1 MAQGILLVEV
11 MAAQQAIPISSAT
24 IRIFNQALTIDE
36 VVYSD
41 DEGRSDEVVLPCPE
55 RELSLEEY
63 NDIRPYAVY
72 HVDVTLDGYIP
83 QSFRNVQ
90 IFADETSILTV
101 SMFPQTERVGID
113 TYVLTP
119 HGLYDPPEI
128 ENSLAPDIELQQRL
142 AGGYPFIPEYI
153 TVHLGRPDA
162 NANNVT
168 VSFINYIKNV
178 ASSEIYPT
186 WPNASL
192 RSNIY
197 CQISLALNRVYTE
210 WYRSRGYPFDITNST
225 AFDQYYVHNRD
236 IFQSVSVIV
245 DEIFNEYIRK
255 IGTINPYYAEYCDGR
270 IANCRGLK
278 QWGTVTLAQQGRNAL
293 EILKYYYGNDIEIV
307 ATDRIQSITTSYPG
321 TALRQGS
328 RSDAVATIQRQLN
341 RIAINYPSIPVNY
354 PVDGIYGNRTRAAVL
369 AFQRIFNL
377 TQDGVVGKSTWYRI
391 SYIYVAVTKLAEL
404 TSEGE
409 RLPTNGNYPGFALR
423 RGDQGVEVQ
432 EAQYYLDLVS
442 DFTSYVPNLKIDGNF
457 GTATYNA
464 VVGFQRLANLTP
476 DGIIGRQTWNT
487 LRLAYE
493 AIRNL
498 NLGNPGYV
506 VYPGTALRLG
516 SRGENVRLMQS
527 YLNALRENAADGPE
541 LTVDGIFGSA
551 TQSRV
556 RAFQRDN
563 GLEVDGIIGQDTWNE
578 IVRQYGVILNRQE
591 IMDEQSLLALENA
604 ETETNTKIYTE
615 W

>member
-1 MAQGILLVEV
+1 MAQGILFVEV
-11 MAAQQAIPISSAT
+11 MAAQQAIPIASAM

-90 IFADETSILTV
+90 IFAEETSVLTV
-101 SMFPQTERVGID
+101 AMFPQTERVGID

-119 HGLYDPPEI
+119 HGLYDPPEQ
-128 ENSLAPDIELQQRL
+128 ENSIAPDIELQSRL
-142 AGGYPFIPEYI
+142 AGGYPYIPEYI

-236 IFQSVSVIV
+236 IFQSVSLIV

-307 ATDRIQSITTSYPG
+307 ATDRIQNITTSYPG
-321 TALRQGS
+321 VALKEGS

-341 RIAINYPSIPVNY
+341 RIAINYPNIPVNY
-354 PVDGIYGNRTRAAVL
+354 PVDGIFGSKTRAAVL

-377 TQDGVVGKSTWYRI
+377 NQDGVVGKSTWYKI
-391 SYIYVAVTKLAEL
+391 SFIYVAVTKLAEL

-498 NLGNPGYV
+498 NFGNPGYV
-506 VYPGTALRLG
+506 VYPGSPLRLG

-527 YLNALRENAADGPE
+527 YLNALRQNTSDGPE

-556 RAFQRDN
+556 RIFQRDN
-563 GLEVDGIIGQDTWNE
+563 GLEVDGIIGRDTWNE
-578 IVRQYGVILNRQE
+578 IVRQYGVVLNQQG

-604 ETETNTKIYTE
+604 ETETNSKIYTE
-615 W
+615 

>member
-11 MAAQQAIPISSAT
+11 MAAQQAIPISSAS
-24 IRIFNQALTIDE
+24 IRIFNQAQTIDV

-55 RELSLEEY
+55 KELSLEEY
-63 NDIRPYAVY
+63 NDVRPYALY
-72 HVDVTLDGYIP
+72 HVDVTLEGYIP

-90 IFADETSILTV
+90 IFADEVSILTV
-101 SMFPQTERVGID
+101 NMFPQTERVGID
-113 TYVLTP
+113 TYVLDP
-119 HGLYDPPEI
+119 HGLFNPPET
-128 ENSLAPDIELQQRL
+128 ENSTAPDIELQTRL
-142 AGGYPFIPEYI
+142 AGGYPYIPEYI
-153 TVHLGRPDA
+153 TVHLGRPDS
-162 NANNVT
+162 NARNVT

-186 WPNASL
+186 WPKQSL
-192 RSNIY
+192 RANIY

-210 WYRSRGYPFDITNST
+210 WYRSRGYAFDITNST

-236 IFQSVSVIV
+236 IFQSISTIV

-270 IANCRGLK
+270 IAGCSGLK

-307 ATDRIQSITTSYPG
+307 ATDRIQNITTSYPG
-321 TALRQGS
+321 VALREGA

-354 PVDGIYGNRTRAAVL
+354 PVDGIYGSRTRAAVT

-377 TQDGVVGKSTWYRI
+377 TQDGIVGKSTWYKI

-409 RLPTNGNYPGFALR
+409 RLPTNGNYPGFVLR
-423 RGDQGVEVQ
+423 RGDEGIEVQ
-432 EAQYYLDLVS
+432 EAQYYLDLVA

-506 VYPGTALRLG
+506 TYPGTALRIG

-527 YLNALRENAADGPE
+527 YLNALRQGSSDGPE
-541 LTVDGIFGSA
+541 LTVDGIFGSV
-551 TQSRV
+551 TQTRV

-563 GLEVDGIIGQDTWNE
+563 GLVVDGVIGRETWNE
-578 IVRQYGVILNRQE
+578 IVRQYGVVLSRQQ
-591 IMDEQSLLALENA
+591 IMDEQSLLTLENA
-604 ETETNTKIYTE
+604 ESETNSKIYTE
-615 W
+615 